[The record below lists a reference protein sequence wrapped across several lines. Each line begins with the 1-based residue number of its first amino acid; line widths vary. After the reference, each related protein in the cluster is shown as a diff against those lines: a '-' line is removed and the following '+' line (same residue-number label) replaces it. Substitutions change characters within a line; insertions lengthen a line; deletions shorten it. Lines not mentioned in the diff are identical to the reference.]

1 MSPRSPIHLFD
12 MHESPELLRF
22 PVYEPAAR
30 DLVLGEREL
39 LQHVL
44 ILGAT
49 GSGKTCLLH
58 RAIEQL
64 LNREIGLLIFDAKGD
79 DTVARIKS
87 LAKSAGRADQLAVVG
102 ENGDHYLNLFRPLR
116 SLADV
121 DRMTRRLLAGSEK
134 MGSENAYWDEF
145 RYALF
150 DAALTL
156 LVVSHE
162 RVRFGPAM
170 ALLHEWFFTSKNNT
184 PARILAAVDRAA
196 RCLTEV
202 SPAEARKI
210 SQALDTVRLWET
222 LDDRTRGNV
231 QSTLLNALRPLL
243 SIPAAQCFEPRGRP
257 VFDPAN
263 IAKRSAVC
271 VASFNATLEPKL
283 AGLFFRMVKDDFLHA
298 VQQRRHERHALCG
311 IVADELPLLAA
322 ESDAEAL
329 ATIRSRRGF
338 FIAASQ
344 GLAALDE
351 RIGVRMRK
359 AMVANFGSVLFLRGR
374 EEETD
379 LLAAVSLGMRERT
392 KSVRTMV
399 EEGSVLS
406 LSSEKTKEKVL
417 ACPPGELGR
426 LAPHEGFAAAPNR
439 ERCDLRLTFV
449 PWFEERKQ
457 KRARPQFE
465 DPFSVEH
472 LKRLLRAE
480 GFREEMDPQLFEAA
494 LRICKEQEREQLVE
508 YANGFFRAYAAMI
521 PRGLETLPSPW
532 LKALPGILCATRA
545 PHRTH
550 LPYMICELAQRE
562 GLLLVRFV
570 QEAMC
575 ELNHSRTTAWDR
587 IRVVLNTSLYPS
599 RWRPL
604 RPRHQRQIQTRWPE
618 LRPASDSEIV

>member
-1 MSPRSPIHLFD
+1 
-12 MHESPELLRF
+12 MHESPEILRF
-22 PVYEPAAR
+22 PVYEPAGR
-30 DLVLGEREL
+30 DVVLYEREL
-39 LQHVL
+39 LQHML

-58 RAIEQL
+58 RAVEQL
-64 LNREIGLLIFDAKGD
+64 LNQEAGLLIFDAKGD
-79 DTVARIKS
+79 DTVARVKT

-116 SLADV
+116 SLVDV
-121 DRMTRRLLAGSEK
+121 DRMTRRLLAGSGR
-134 MGSENAYWDEF
+134 MGVDNAYWDEF

-156 LVVSHE
+156 LVVSQK

-170 ALLHEWFFTSKNNT
+170 TLLHEWFFAPKNKT
-184 PARILAAVDRAA
+184 PSGILAAVDRAA
-196 RCLTEV
+196 RCLAEV
-202 SPAEARKI
+202 PPAEARKI

-243 SIPAAQCFEPRGRP
+243 SIPAANCFEPLGRP

-263 IAKRSAVC
+263 IARRGAVC
-271 VASFNATLEPKL
+271 VASFNATLEPQL
-283 AGLFFRMVKDDFLHA
+283 AGLFFRLVKDDFLHA
-298 VQQRRHERHALCG
+298 VQQRRHDRQPLCG
-311 IVADELPLLAA
+311 IIADELPLLVA

-329 ATIRSRRGF
+329 AIIRSRRAF

-351 RIGVRMRK
+351 RVGVRMRK

-392 KSVRTMV
+392 KSVRTLV

-406 LSSEKTKEKVL
+406 ISSEKAKENVL
-417 ACPPGELGR
+417 VCPPGELGR

-439 ERCDLRLTFV
+439 ERCDLRLMFV

-457 KRARPQFE
+457 KRTRPQLE

-472 LKRLLRAE
+472 LKRLLRAQ
-480 GFREEMDPQLFEAA
+480 GWREELDQPLFEAA
-494 LRICKEQEREQLVE
+494 LRICREPDREQRVE
-508 YANGFFRAYAAMI
+508 YAKGFFRTYAAMI

-532 LKALPGILCATRA
+532 LKALPGILWTTRA
-545 PHRTH
+545 PRRMH
-550 LPYMICELAQRE
+550 LPYMICELAQSE
-562 GLLLVRFV
+562 GLLLVRFA
-570 QEAMC
+570 QEGVC
-575 ELNHSRTTAWDR
+575 ELNHSRQTAWDR
-587 IRVVLNTSLYPS
+587 IRIVLNTSLYPL
-599 RWRPL
+599 RWRLL
-604 RPRHQRQIQTRWPE
+604 RPRHARQIQARWPE
-618 LRPASDSEIV
+618 IKPASDSEIV